1 MSGQRWSTPLQKK
14 ACGGRVILLG
24 KQDNPYP
31 YMKHANLY
39 LSVSFCEAAPVVYAE
54 ANFFGVPVLST
65 DTCSARELLGAGN
78 FICAN
83 TEDALRSAFAD
94 LITHRDKI
102 TQAKA
107 TLAYPP
113 SQNNSAIEKFNQW
126 LK

>member
-1 MSGQRWSTPLQKK
+1 M
-14 ACGGRVILLG
+14 
-24 KQDNPYP
+24 KQ
-31 YMKHANLY
+31 ANLY

-54 ANFFGVPVLST
+54 ANFFGLPVLST